1 LLAFTPAP
9 ALAKSFSIPR
19 AAVTIELLSDGSLQV
34 TERLDFAFSGVFQG
48 ANRDIPLLRGEA
60 ISDVVVSENGTD
72 YQPGAPTALGSS
84 GDPGSY
90 GVEERGS
97 EVRVV
102 WHYRA
107 SDEERTFV
115 IRYRIS
121 GATVIYDDVVDVNW
135 KVWGDEW
142 DLSVGLVEAELRY
155 PGTAAAGEVYVFG
168 HPATVDGTTNLGDDG
183 VTPAMTAFFVP
194 ERTFVELR
202 VVLPRSVLTATTGG
216 QVVGGTG
223 LDSILREE
231 QAEVARTQREGA
243 LLRSTL
249 LGLLVLLALVPAA
262 LAAGYLIYG
271 RERRA
276 VGYDREY
283 EQAPPSDLEP
293 TMVNALMN
301 QGRADEQA
309 FTAVLF
315 DLIRRDLLTAQPT
328 SVEKKTWLGLR
339 RETISDLEIGLG
351 SLGTGLTAPEARVRT
366 ILQRVLEDGPL
377 PLSEFRTKLRE
388 DADANHD
395 TYVAYQKAA
404 HSAMV
409 RNGLLDERGKRYPW
423 MVLGALAVVVAVG
436 WFVVAPWLGR
446 RGTQQNQDLARAGL
460 LVVAGLGAGMVVLFY
475 AARRLWVRLS
485 PEGALLAA
493 RWRAFRRYLSDF
505 SRMEEAPP
513 MSLPLWEEYLVY
525 GVALGVATEVLV
537 AARFV
542 APEALVETSQIY
554 WYSHQDDFG
563 GHSSNAIEGISRSLS
578 GAFAAPSSG
587 GGGGFSGGG
596 GGGSGGGGGGAW

>member
-1 LLAFTPAP
+1 
-9 ALAKSFSIPR
+9 
-19 AAVTIELLSDGSLQV
+19 V
-34 TERLDFAFSGVFQG
+34 TERLDFAFSGMFEG
-48 ANRDIPLLRGEA
+48 ANRDIPLQRGEA
-60 ISDVVVSENGTD
+60 IGDVVVSENGTD
-72 YQPGAPTALGSS
+72 YVPGAPTALGSTA
-84 GDPGSY
+84 DPGSF
-90 GVEERGS
+90 GVEERKS
-97 EVRVV
+97 MVRVV

-107 SDEERTFV
+107 GDEQRTFV
-115 IRYRIS
+115 IRYRVT
-121 GATVIYDDVVDVNW
+121 GAAVIYDDVVDVNW
-135 KVWGDEW
+135 KAWGDQW
-142 DLSVGLVEAELRY
+142 DVSVGSVEAELRY
-155 PGTAAAGEVYVFG
+155 PGTAAPGEVYVFG
-168 HPATVDGTTNLGDDG
+168 HPATVDGNTTLGDDR
-183 VTPAMTAFFVP
+183 VSPALTAFFVP
-194 ERTFVELR
+194 ERTFVEMR
-202 VVLPRSVLTATTGG
+202 TVLPRSVLSSTTGG
-216 QVVGGTG
+216 RVVAGNG
-223 LDSILREE
+223 LALILAEE
-231 QAEVARTQREGA
+231 RAEVARTQREGA
-243 LLRSTL
+243 LLRSTMI
-249 LGLLVLLALVPAA
+249 GLLILLALVPAA
-262 LAAGYLIYG
+262 LAVGYFVYG
-271 RERRA
+271 RERRPT
-276 VGYDREY
+276 GYDREY

-293 TMVNALMN
+293 TMVNALIN
-301 QGRADEQA
+301 QGRVDEQA

-339 RETISDLEIGLG
+339 TETISDLEIGLG

-395 TYVAYQKAA
+395 TYVAFQKAA

-423 MVLGALAVVVAVG
+423 LVLSVLAVVLAVG

-446 RGTQQNQDLARAGL
+446 RGTQQNQDLSRVGL
-460 LVVAGLGAGMVVLFY
+460 LVVGGLGAGIVVLFY
-475 AARRLWVRLS
+475 WARRLWVRLS

-493 RWRAFRRYLSDF
+493 RWRAFRRYLRDF

-525 GVALGVATEVLV
+525 GVALGVATEVLS

-542 APEALVETSQIY
+542 APEALAETSQIY
-554 WYSHQDDFG
+554 WYSQQDDWG